1 MMTRKT
7 HTSKT
12 YVLLF
17 LLVLFG
23 SVGNTIL
30 SKGMKDVGDL
40 DISRFSALES
50 GAVRVL
56 SSGTIWMGI
65 ALMLMF
71 MVCHMLVLSW
81 ADYSFV
87 MPFSAIAYALV
98 PLLGYLFLH
107 EQVSAARWIG
117 ILLIFLGVLLI
128 NRTPPRTTSLQPP
141 LERPTE
147 MRTAFI
153 LIFVV
158 VTGTG
163 GEICLTHAMKL
174 LGEVHDFRPRAIAA
188 FVLGALRVGWLWI
201 AVLLM
206 TASFF
211 CVPGDAVVVPGQLC
225 YSGDVA
231 RLCGWRVRGENL
243 PRRTTQCDALGG
255 NCPDLFWSGDGLGRR
270 SACHFSFSSG
280 DPGAPLDDSGAGAW
294 PAVLLSAGNL
304 FRMEIFPRGAQSCEP

>member
-1 MMTRKT
+1 MMTSKT

-17 LLVLFG
+17 LLVVLG

-30 SKGMKDVGDL
+30 SKGMKDAGDL

-56 SSGTIWMGI
+56 SSGTIWLGI
-65 ALMLMF
+65 AMMLMF

-128 NRTPPRTTSLQPP
+128 NRTPPRTTEPA
-141 LERPTE
+141 T
-147 MRTAFI
+147 TA
-153 LIFVV
+153 
-158 VTGTG
+158 GTS
-163 GEICLTHAMKL
+163 H
-174 LGEVHDFRPRAIAA
+174 
-188 FVLGALRVGWLWI
+188 
-201 AVLLM
+201 
-206 TASFF
+206 
-211 CVPGDAVVVPGQLC
+211 
-225 YSGDVA
+225 
-231 RLCGWRVRGENL
+231 
-243 PRRTTQCDALGG
+243 
-255 NCPDLFWSGDGLGRR
+255 
-270 SACHFSFSSG
+270 
-280 DPGAPLDDSGAGAW
+280 
-294 PAVLLSAGNL
+294 
-304 FRMEIFPRGAQSCEP
+304 